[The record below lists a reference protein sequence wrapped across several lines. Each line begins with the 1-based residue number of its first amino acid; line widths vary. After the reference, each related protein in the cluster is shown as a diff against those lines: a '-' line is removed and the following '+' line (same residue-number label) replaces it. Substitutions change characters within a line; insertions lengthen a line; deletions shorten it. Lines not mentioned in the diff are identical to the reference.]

1 VDGGRSGVPGRS
13 SGPSRRRHLRKALI
27 GRKEKS
33 EANFALSTSLP
44 ELYFFF
50 FAGFLAAFLVFFAA
64 FFFAAIFTHLH
75 PTE

>member
-1 VDGGRSGVPGRS
+1 MASRFWTIIGAIPS
-13 SGPSRRRHLRKALI
+13 SSSPKRPD

-44 ELYFFF
+44 EFYFFF